1 MAKSAGCFRIRD
13 PTNHGNGCLIRS
25 RNTMDSWE
33 TLEKH
38 PLHADRMDSKWSV
51 KTVCFWD
58 LGSGLIKHCLTS
70 DTSFW
75 NTTSYQFLLSNL
87 EWAAHPWNWFNL
99 HGTNIS
105 HLKKNKENH
114 LQKMRFG
121 IYVIVPRRE
130 QVKFTSTNGRL
141 PILRE
146 DSAWRIP
153 RRGFRLDL
161 HSIQRVAP

>member
-58 LGSGLIKHCLTS
+58 LGPGLIKHSLTS

-75 NTTSYQFLLSNL
+75 NTISYQFLLSNL
-87 EWAAHPWNWFNL
+87 DWAAYPWNWFTL

-105 HLKKNKENH
+105 HLKKKCFWGYMWSFPGGNKS
-114 LQKMRFG
+114 
-121 IYVIVPRRE
+121 
-130 QVKFTSTNGRL
+130 FTVHQQMEGFPSGGRIQL
-141 PILRE
+141 GGFLGG
-146 DSAWRIP
+146 DSDWISIQSNE
-153 RRGFRLDL
+153 LL
-161 HSIQRVAP
+161 HS